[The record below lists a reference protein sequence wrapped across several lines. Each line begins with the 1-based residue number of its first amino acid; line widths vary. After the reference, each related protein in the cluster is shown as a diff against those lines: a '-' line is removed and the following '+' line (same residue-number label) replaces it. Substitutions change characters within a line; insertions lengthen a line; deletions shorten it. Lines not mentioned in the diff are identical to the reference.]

1 MSAPSDAKLLC
12 CSQEKLTK
20 LVIFE
25 GSSASKM
32 MIALCFGPARSCF
45 GVDYV

>member
-1 MSAPSDAKLLC
+1 MSAPSDAELLC

-20 LVIFE
+20 LVCE
-25 GSSASKM
+25 GSSVSKM

-45 GVDYV
+45 GDGYV